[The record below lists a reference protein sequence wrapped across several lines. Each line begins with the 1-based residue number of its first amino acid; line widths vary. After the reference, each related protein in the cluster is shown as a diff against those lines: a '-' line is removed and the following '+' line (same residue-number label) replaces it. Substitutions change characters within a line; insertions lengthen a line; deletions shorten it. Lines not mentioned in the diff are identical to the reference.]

1 MDYRERYTGSK
12 EDFYFFLK
20 DEVIK
25 LFKDKLKIEGKLVQI
40 PDNEELDYQV
50 KIDSDKN
57 YGDLTIKVK
66 WGKKTEQSDVYKKL
80 NELDITTDVSIEYEP
95 FDF

>member
-1 MDYRERYTGSK
+1 MNSREKYTGSK

-25 LFKDKLKIEGKLVQI
+25 LFKDKLKIEGNRVLI

-50 KIDSDKN
+50 KFDSDEN
-57 YGDLTIKVK
+57 YGDFSIKVK
-66 WGKKTEQSDVYKKL
+66 WGEKPEDLEENMGLQENSKEDEDK
-80 NELDITTDVSIEYEP
+80 P
-95 FDF
+95 FEF